1 ALVTGG
7 CQVVGLLPLYLGVE
21 QSGIAPP
28 ATESGLCLE
37 LRAAP
42 EDGAAIDAT
51 AMEQARAVVAAR
63 VEMTGI
69 VDPSIEMVGED
80 HLLVRLPGPADGT

>member
-1 ALVTGG
+1 MRTRAAALVVLLSIALVTGG

-42 EDGAAIDAT
+42 EDGAA
-51 AMEQARAVVAAR
+51 
-63 VEMTGI
+63 
-69 VDPSIEMVGED
+69 
-80 HLLVRLPGPADGT
+80 